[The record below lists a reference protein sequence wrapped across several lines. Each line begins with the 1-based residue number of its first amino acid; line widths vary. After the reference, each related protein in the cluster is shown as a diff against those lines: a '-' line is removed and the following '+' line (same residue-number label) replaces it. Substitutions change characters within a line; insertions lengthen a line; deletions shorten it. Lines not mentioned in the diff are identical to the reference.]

1 MIEPRIYRAALVPA
15 LFAVIL
21 VMFSLESRPRPLPQG
36 LAADVVFDGDQAL
49 TTLRSLERAG
59 RDRRAGTLGDRT
71 AGARVARDLRDRGF
85 RVPRGGDPFDV
96 EGRQLLN
103 VVGRR
108 AGRSR
113 REVVVVAA
121 RDAAGVPDAGVS
133 GADTAAL
140 LEIARVYAGR
150 PSNKTVVLAS
160 VDGAAL
166 GEEGTARLAGKLA
179 GPDRVDAVLVLS
191 GLGLPTRERPEVV
204 AWAGDATRAGLGLQR
219 TVVESLREEVGE
231 VAEGTGSAGQLARLA
246 FPLGAGGQGVLLE
259 RGYDAVRISGDG
271 ELPGGRGVGPDEVDS
286 ERLEA
291 LGRATLRSLT
301 ALDAGP
307 RPEHG
312 PRTYVTVVSQ
322 VVPGWVLSLLS
333 LTLILPALVAAVD
346 AFARARRRR
355 VAVRPWLTWVG
366 SGFLALMVGLALA
379 HVLALT
385 GAIPGPPKAPVD
397 PERYPLDMPAGAV
410 LAGLALVV
418 GLSWLGLRRL
428 ALAADSGLADRE
440 AQGASVATVLVL
452 SVTVMLLWLLN
463 PVAALMCVPAL
474 HLWLLGTLV
483 DPVPPK
489 RARVAMVFGGLLLP
503 VLLISYQLAVL
514 SLDPLAGAWYLLL
527 LVTGGH
533 VGTIT
538 ALLGAALLSV
548 LVSLVS
554 IVRAGS
560 APGPDPDKPVTP
572 SVRGPSSYAGPGS
585 LGGTQ
590 SALPRR

>member
-1 MIEPRIYRAALVPA
+1 LIEPRVYRAALVPA
-15 LFAVIL
+15 ILAVIL

-59 RDRRAGTLGDRT
+59 RDRRAGSVGDRAT
-71 AGARVARDLRDRGF
+71 GAEVERGLRDRGF
-85 RVPRGGDPFDV
+85 SVSRDRFDV
-96 EGRQLLN
+96 DGKQLLN

-113 REVVVVAA
+113 REVLVVAA
-121 RDAAGVPDAGVS
+121 RDAATVPDAGVS

-160 VDGAAL
+160 VDGTAL
-166 GEEGTARLAGKLA
+166 GEEGTARLAGRLA

-191 GLGLPTRERPEVV
+191 GLGVPARERPEVV
-204 AWAGDATRAGLGLQR
+204 SWAGDDTRAGLGLQR
-219 TVVESLREEVGE
+219 TVVESLRQEVGE
-231 VAEGTGSAGQLARLA
+231 VAEGAGAAGQLARLA
-246 FPLGAGGQGVLLE
+246 FPLGVGAQGVLLE

-271 ELPGGRGVGPDEVDS
+271 ELPGGRGLEPDQVDS

-333 LTLILPALVAAVD
+333 LTLILPALVAGVD

-355 VAVRPWLTWVG
+355 VAVRSWLTWVG
-366 SGFLALMVGLALA
+366 SGFLALVVGLALA
-379 HVLALT
+379 HVLALA

-397 PERYPLDMPAGAV
+397 PERYPLDMTAGAV
-410 LAGLALVV
+410 LAGLVVVV

-428 ALAADSGLADRE
+428 ALAADPGLADRE
-440 AQGASVATVLVL
+440 AQGAAVATILVL

-483 DPVPPK
+483 DPLPPK
-489 RARVAMVFGGLLLP
+489 RARVAMVIGGLLLP
-503 VLLISYQLAVL
+503 VLLVFYQLAVL

-527 LVTGGH
+527 LVVGGH
-533 VGTIT
+533 VGTLT
-538 ALLGAALLSV
+538 ALVGAALISV
-548 LVSLVS
+548 LVAVLS

-560 APGPDPDKPVTP
+560 APGPDPDTPVPP

>member
-1 MIEPRIYRAALVPA
+1 MIEPRVYRAALVPA
-15 LFAVIL
+15 VLAVIL

-59 RDRRAGTLGDRT
+59 RDRRPGTVGDRA
-71 AGARVARDLRDRGF
+71 AGAQVARGLSDRGF
-85 RVPRGGDPFDV
+85 SVSRDRFDV
-96 EGRQLLN
+96 DDRQLVN

-160 VDGAAL
+160 VDGSGL
-166 GEEGTARLAGKLA
+166 GEVGTARLAGQLA
-179 GPDRVDAVLVLS
+179 APDQVDAVLVLS
-191 GLGLPTRERPEVV
+191 GLGVPTRDRPELIS
-204 AWAGDATRAGLGLQR
+204 WAGDDTRAGLGLQR
-219 TVVESLREEVGE
+219 TVTESLREEVGE
-231 VAEGTGSAGQLARLA
+231 VADGAGSAGQLARLA
-246 FPLGAGGQGVLLE
+246 FPLGVGAQGVLLE
-259 RGYDAVRISGDG
+259 SGYDAVRISGDG
-271 ELPGGRGVGPDEVDS
+271 ELPDGSGIEPERVDRD
-286 ERLEA
+286 RLEG

-312 PRTYVTVVSQ
+312 PKTYVTAVSQ

-333 LTLILPALVAAVD
+333 LTLILPALVAGVD
-346 AFARARRRR
+346 AFARARRRG
-355 VAVRPWLTWVG
+355 VVVRSWLAWVG
-366 SGFLALMVGLALA
+366 SGFAALLLGLALA

-385 GAIPGPPKAPVD
+385 GAIPGPPEAPVD
-397 PERYPLDMPAGAV
+397 PARFPLDVPAVAV
-410 LAGLALVV
+410 LAGIALVV
-418 GLSWLGLRRL
+418 VVAWLGLRRL
-428 ALAADSGLADRE
+428 AVSADSDLSDRD
-440 AQGASVATVLVL
+440 APGAAVAVVLVL
-452 SVTVMLLWLLN
+452 SVTVLLLWLVN
-463 PVAALMCVPAL
+463 PVAALLCVPAL

-483 DPVPPK
+483 DPLPPK
-489 RARVAMVFGGLLLP
+489 RARVAMVAGGLLLP
-503 VLLISYQLAVL
+503 ALLVFYQLAVL
-514 SLDPLAGAWYLLL
+514 SLDPLAGAWYLVLL
-527 LVTGGH
+527 IAGGH
-533 VGTIT
+533 VGTLT
-538 ALLGAALLSV
+538 AVLGAALLSV
-548 LVSLVS
+548 LVAVVS

-560 APGPDPDKPVTP
+560 TPVPDPDSPAPP
-572 SVRGPSSYAGPGS
+572 SVRGPSGYAGPGS
-585 LGGTQ
+585 LGGTE

>member
-1 MIEPRIYRAALVPA
+1 MIEPRVYRAALVPA
-15 LFAVIL
+15 VLAVIL

-49 TTLRSLERAG
+49 TTLRSLDRAG
-59 RDRRAGTLGDRT
+59 RDRRPGTVGDRA
-71 AGARVARDLRDRGF
+71 AGAQMARGLRDRGF
-85 RVPRGGDPFDV
+85 SVSRDRFDV
-96 EGRQLLN
+96 EDKQLVN

-160 VDGAAL
+160 VDGSGL
-166 GEEGTARLAGKLA
+166 GEEGTARLAGQLA
-179 GPDRVDAVLVLS
+179 GPEQVDAVLVLS
-191 GLGLPTRERPEVV
+191 GLGVPTRERPEVV
-204 AWAGDATRAGLGLQR
+204 SWSGDTTRAGLGLQR

-231 VAEGTGSAGQLARLA
+231 VAGGAGPAGQLARLA
-246 FPLGAGGQGVLLE
+246 FPLGVGAQGVLLE

-271 ELPGGRGVGPDEVDS
+271 ELPDGSGIEPERVDR
-286 ERLEA
+286 ERLEG

-312 PRTYVTVVSQ
+312 PGTYVTAVSQ

-333 LTLILPALVAAVD
+333 LTLILPALVAGVD

-355 VAVRPWLTWVG
+355 LPVRSWLTWVG
-366 SGFLALMVGLALA
+366 SGFVALLLGVALV
-379 HVLALT
+379 HVLAVT
-385 GAIPGPPKAPVD
+385 GAIPGPPAAPVD
-397 PERYPLDMPAGAV
+397 PARFPLDLAAGAV
-410 LAGLALVV
+410 LAGIALVV
-418 GLSWLGLRRL
+418 VLSWLGLRQL
-428 ALAADSGLADRE
+428 VLAADPRLADPE
-440 AQGASVATVLVL
+440 APGAAVAVVLVL
-452 SVTVMLLWLLN
+452 SVTVLLLWLLN
-463 PVAALMCVPAL
+463 PFAALMCVPAL

-483 DPVPPK
+483 DPLPPK
-489 RARVAMVFGGLLLP
+489 RARVAMLLGGLLLP
-503 VLLISYQLAVL
+503 VLLAFYQLAVL

-527 LVTGGH
+527 LVAGGH
-533 VGTIT
+533 VGTLT
-538 ALLGAALLSV
+538 ALVGAALVSV
-548 LVSLVS
+548 LVSVVS

-560 APGPDPDKPVTP
+560 PPAPDPAKPAPP

-585 LGGTQ
+585 LGGTE